1 MPQHDSAEILISRRA
16 IELDMQNSHNL
27 AFQKHRIMAMAG
39 VTQVVL
45 SLATERQRRNTR
57 LERPTESTM
66 PDNKQQQQG
75 PSDEERKAESSK
87 AAQQSIEAQ
96 KKAKE
101 LTQAAAGAGDP
112 EERQK
117 LLNEALEQEIA
128 SESFGK
134 TAKYLQTG
142 TAQGAI
148 AGTGIGVGT
157 GAGLGTLTGTLV
169 GGVTST
175 VVGGLGGAIGSGVGA
190 INGPFIKVGEKAGE
204 GIRSV
209 TGDLPGWEATDEQ
222 KGKLEE
228 MIGQVNETERPNEDE
243 LKGLAGGQSGQG
255 ESEKKKDTQS
265 KGDSGKKEGGE
276 QAKNSW
282 SSYLP
287 SMSSSADPSAGS
299 KGSKVEESGSGEEE
313 KRGQNQPPSWTESA
327 ASYMPSWGSNDHNEQ
342 VEPDEEN
349 DNKAKPAAREDGKK
363 SSSKASSEKPRDAP
377 GIGDKGSKAEE
388 SGSGKGHADPK
399 AVDALRE
406 KLG

>member
-1 MPQHDSAEILISRRA
+1 MASREVEYA
-16 IELDMQNSHNL
+16 QEQ
-27 AFQKHRIMAMAG
+27 
-39 VTQVVL
+39 
-45 SLATERQRRNTR
+45 TERAVASKTLTNRSRGTITGHWTIAK
-57 LERPTESTM
+57 LKRPTKSTM
-66 PDNKQQQQG
+66 PDKKQEQQG
-75 PSDEERKAESSK
+75 PSEEERKAESSK
-87 AAQQSIEAQ
+87 AAQQSIDAQ

-175 VVGGLGGAIGSGVGA
+175 VVGGLGGVVGSGVGA

-209 TGDLPGWEATDEQ
+209 TGDLPGWEATVEQ

-228 MIGQVNETERPNEDE
+228 MIGQVNETERPDEDE
-243 LKGLAGGQSGQG
+243 LAGLAGGTSGRG
-255 ESEKKKDTQS
+255 KSEKKEKTQS
-265 KGDSGKKEGGE
+265 KGDSEKKEGGE
-276 QAKNSW
+276 QAKSSW

-299 KGSKVEESGSGEEE
+299 KSSKVEESGSGEEE

-327 ASYMPSWGSNDHNEQ
+327 ASYMPSWGSKDQSEQ
-342 VEPDEEN
+342 VEPD
-349 DNKAKPAAREDGKK
+349 DSKAKPAAPEHGKG
-363 SSSKASSEKPRDAP
+363 SSSKASNEKRQNAS
-377 GIGDKGSKAEE
+377 GRGDNGSKAEE
-388 SGSGKGHADPK
+388 NGVGKGHADPK

>member
-1 MPQHDSAEILISRRA
+1 
-16 IELDMQNSHNL
+16 
-27 AFQKHRIMAMAG
+27 
-39 VTQVVL
+39 
-45 SLATERQRRNTR
+45 
-57 LERPTESTM
+57 M
-66 PDNKQQQQG
+66 PDKKQEQQG
-75 PSDEERKAESSK
+75 PSEKERKAESSK

-175 VVGGLGGAIGSGVGA
+175 VIGGLGGAIGSGVGA
-190 INGPFIKVGEKAGE
+190 LNGPFIKVGEKAGE

-228 MIGQVNETERPNEDE
+228 MIGQVNETERPDEDE
-243 LKGLAGGQSGQG
+243 LAGLAGGTSGQG
-255 ESEKKKDTQS
+255 ESEKKEDTQS
-265 KGDSGKKEGGE
+265 KGDSGKREDGG

-287 SMSSSADPSAGS
+287 VMSSSADPPAESK
-299 KGSKVEESGSGEEE
+299 KGSKADSNAGEEKE
-313 KRGQNQPPSWTESA
+313 RKQDQSWTESA
-327 ASYMPSWGSNDHNEQ
+327 TSYMPSWGSNDHNKQ
-342 VEPDEEN
+342 VEPDQE
-349 DNKAKPAAREDGKK
+349 DGDKAKPAAREDGKK
-363 SSSKASSEKPRDAP
+363 SSSKASSEKPRNAS
-377 GIGDKGSKAEE
+377 GKGDNGSKAEE
-388 SGSGKGHADPK
+388 SGIGKGHADPK

>member
-1 MPQHDSAEILISRRA
+1 M
-16 IELDMQNSHNL
+16 LD
-27 AFQKHRIMAMAG
+27 K
-39 VTQVVL
+39 
-45 SLATERQRRNTR
+45 
-57 LERPTESTM
+57 
-66 PDNKQQQQG
+66 KQEQQG
-75 PSDEERKAESSK
+75 PSEEERKAESSK

-175 VVGGLGGAIGSGVGA
+175 AIGGLGGVIGSGVGA
-190 INGPFIKVGEKAGE
+190 LNGPFIKVGEKAGE

-243 LKGLAGGQSGQG
+243 LAGLAGGTSGQG
-255 ESEKKKDTQS
+255 KPEKKEDTHS
-265 KGDSGKKEGGE
+265 KGDNEKKEGGE

-287 SMSSSADPSAGS
+287 SMSSSAEPPAESKKDSKTDSNAGED
-299 KGSKVEESGSGEEE
+299 K
-313 KRGQNQPPSWTESA
+313 SWTESA
-327 ASYMPSWGSNDHNEQ
+327 ASYMPSWGSKDQSEQ
-342 VEPDEEN
+342 VEPDQR
-349 DNKAKPAAREDGKK
+349 DNSKAKPAAREDGKG
-363 SSSKASSEKPRDAP
+363 SSSKASNEKRQAAS
-377 GIGDKGSKAEE
+377 DKGNNGSKAE
-388 SGSGKGHADPK
+388 GNGIGKGHADPK